1 MRKAGEDEAGETMGG
16 AFQAYGI
23 AGGMAKKSRQSG
35 SVDGDEPKREEGA
48 LLW

>member
-23 AGGMAKKSRQSG
+23 AGGMAKKSRQPG
-35 SVDGDEPKREEGA
+35 SKREEGA